1 MLHFN
6 LLTIF
11 FIVAL
16 FDNRVDAWTHELQRR
31 TLIATLASN
40 AIISPRNVPL
50 EGSGGKINRV
60 EEIGGGYDLMQ
71 PQIEKGSEPI
81 FPASMEGTWRCTR
94 SVVAM
99 EGDIGQAEQAYR
111 NLGGSLDKPTKGIE
125 SYTQTFMI
133 PPSNWN
139 MKNDYLFEG
148 KTYQGAILDRG
159 LDISA
164 RRNGNVHNVS
174 WNIDTQTL
182 HYETDNDKVDISVV
196 QRKVEYPSANGFGFD
211 ELYKLASSAGGL
223 FGDTNVL
230 RAVRVKRRYR
240 RALDENGNRI
250 VDGIELMKTYR
261 VLDGIAGIEMPT
273 STTKSQIQLSRN

>member
-1 MLHFN
+1 
-6 LLTIF
+6 
-11 FIVAL
+11 
-16 FDNRVDAWTHELQRR
+16 
-31 TLIATLASN
+31 
-40 AIISPRNVPL
+40 
-50 EGSGGKINRV
+50 
-60 EEIGGGYDLMQ
+60 
-71 PQIEKGSEPI
+71 
-81 FPASMEGTWRCTR
+81 
-94 SVVAM
+94 
-99 EGDIGQAEQAYR
+99 
-111 NLGGSLDKPTKGIE
+111 
-125 SYTQTFMI
+125 MI
-133 PPSNWN
+133 PPSDWN

-211 ELYKLASSAGGL
+211 ELYKIASSAGGL

-250 VDGIELMKTYR
+250 VDGIELMKVSFQLYISLSFSNFTKTYR

-273 STTKSQIQLSRN
+273 STTKSQIQLSKN